1 MEPDLRALLLELA
14 DSGADFVVVGGI
26 AAVLQGVP
34 MATFDLD
41 VVHSRSPENVRLLL
55 DLLAHLSASSRLRPP
70 SEALLPGADALGGPG
85 HQLLRTRLGPLDLLG
100 TVEGG
105 LGFEELEGLS
115 EPFML
120 EGRTLRVLSLPALAD
135 LKKNATAPKD
145 QLSRLMILET
155 LRLKQEP

>member
-1 MEPDLRALLLELA
+1 MEPDLRTLLLELA

-41 VVHSRSPENVRLLL
+41 VVHSRSPENVRRLLHLLEHL
-55 DLLAHLSASSRLRPP
+55 DASSRLRPP
-70 SEALLPGADALGGPG
+70 SDALLPGGDALGGPG

-105 LGFEELEGLS
+105 LGFEDLVQLS
-115 EPFML
+115 EPFLL
-120 EGRTLRVLSLPALAD
+120 EGRTIRVLSLQALAD
-135 LKKNATAPKD
+135 LKEHATHPKD

-155 LRLKQEP
+155 LRQKRES